1 MKAQSGSTK
10 ASLPEKSVKALHRGL
25 LWKVRPH
32 HLDLSWVSVAFT
44 GFYFLLADELEE
56 LSRVEDCLWALDAE
70 HTTLCV
76 SINMVCEQIGIPHPE
91 QSFTLTF

>member
-1 MKAQSGSTK
+1 
-10 ASLPEKSVKALHRGL
+10 
-25 LWKVRPH
+25 
-32 HLDLSWVSVAFT
+32 
-44 GFYFLLADELEE
+44 LLADELEE